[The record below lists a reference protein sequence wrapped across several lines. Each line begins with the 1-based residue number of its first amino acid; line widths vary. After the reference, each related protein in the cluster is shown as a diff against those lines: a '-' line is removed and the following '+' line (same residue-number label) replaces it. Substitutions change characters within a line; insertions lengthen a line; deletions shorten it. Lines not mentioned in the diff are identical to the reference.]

1 MKAGNL
7 DDLRPRTPDRLSRGA
22 LLAILAHLG
31 LLVALS
37 LGVSWKAS
45 EPEGV
50 EAELWAAVPQAAAP
64 RAVEPEPRPEPKPAP
79 PPEPPKPA
87 PKAETP
93 PPPPPD
99 RDAEIAREKR
109 EQKEKLERQRLEEE
123 KQRAE
128 QEKRERERERA
139 QREAEEARQEAQA
152 KKEEAERKK
161 AELEKQK
168 KAEAE
173 RLAKIE
179 AQRAENLRRIQG
191 EANATGAPGSTG
203 TAAQSAGPSA
213 AYAGR
218 IKARIKPNIVFPD
231 EVAGNPIA
239 AVEVKVAP
247 DGTIIGRRLVTS
259 SGVAA
264 WDEAVLRAID
274 RTAVLPRNPDGPTP
288 PSMLIEF
295 RPRDL

>member
-7 DDLRPRTPDRLSRGA
+7 DDLRPRPPDRLTRGA
-22 LLAILAHLG
+22 MLAILAHLG

-37 LGVSWKAS
+37 LGVNWKTS

-50 EAELWAAVPQAAAP
+50 EAELWAAVPQVAAP
-64 RAVEPEPRPEPKPAP
+64 RAMEPEPKPAP
-79 PPEPPKPA
+79 PPEPPKPT
-87 PKAETP
+87 PKTETPP

-109 EQKEKLERQRLEEE
+109 EQKEKLERQRLEED

-139 QREAEEARQEAQA
+139 QREAEEAKREAQE

-161 AELEKQK
+161 VELEKQK
-168 KAEAE
+168 KAEAD

-179 AQRAENLRRIQG
+179 AQRAENLKRIQG

-213 AYAGR
+213 GYAGR
-218 IKARIKPNIVFPD
+218 IKARIKPNIVFTD
-231 EVAGNPIA
+231 DVAGNPIA
-239 AVEVKVAP
+239 TVEVKVAS

-259 SGVAA
+259 SGVAS

>member
-7 DDLRPRTPDRLSRGA
+7 DDLRPRPPDRLTRGA
-22 LLAILAHLG
+22 MLAILAHLG

-37 LGVSWKAS
+37 LGVNWKTS

-50 EAELWAAVPQAAAP
+50 EAELWAAVPQVAAP
-64 RAVEPEPRPEPKPAP
+64 RAMEPEPKPKPAP
-79 PPEPPKPA
+79 PPEPPKPT
-87 PKAETP
+87 PKTETP

-109 EQKEKLERQRLEEE
+109 DQKEKLERQRLEEE
-123 KQRAE
+123 RQRTE

-139 QREAEEARQEAQA
+139 QREAEEAKREAQD

-161 AELEKQK
+161 VELEKQK

-179 AQRAENLRRIQG
+179 AQRAENLKRIQG

-213 AYAGR
+213 GYAGR
-218 IKARIKPNIVFPD
+218 IKARIKPNIVFTDDLP
-231 EVAGNPIA
+231 GNPIA

-259 SGVAA
+259 SGVAS

>member
-7 DDLRPRTPDRLSRGA
+7 DDLRPRPPDRLTRGA
-22 LLAILAHLG
+22 MLAILAHLG

-37 LGVSWKAS
+37 LGVNWKTS

-50 EAELWAAVPQAAAP
+50 EAELWAAVPQVAAP
-64 RAVEPEPRPEPKPAP
+64 RAMEPEPKPKPAP
-79 PPEPPKPA
+79 PPEPPKPT
-87 PKAETP
+87 PKTETP

-109 EQKEKLERQRLEEE
+109 DQKEKLERQRLEEE

-139 QREAEEARQEAQA
+139 QREAEEAKREAQD

-161 AELEKQK
+161 VELEKQK

-179 AQRAENLRRIQG
+179 AQRAENLKRIQG

-213 AYAGR
+213 GYAGR
-218 IKARIKPNIVFPD
+218 IKARIKPNIVFTDDLP
-231 EVAGNPIA
+231 GNPIA

-259 SGVAA
+259 SGVAS

>member
-1 MKAGNL
+1 MKAGDL
-7 DDLRPRTPDRLSRGA
+7 DDLRPRPPDRLTRGA
-22 LLAILAHLG
+22 MLAILAHLG

-37 LGVSWKAS
+37 LGVNWKTS

-50 EAELWAAVPQAAAP
+50 EAELWAAVPQVAAP
-64 RAVEPEPRPEPKPAP
+64 RAMEPEPKPKPAP
-79 PPEPPKPA
+79 PPEPPKPT
-87 PKAETP
+87 PKTETP

-109 EQKEKLERQRLEEE
+109 DQKEKLERQRLEEE
-123 KQRAE
+123 RQRTE

-139 QREAEEARQEAQA
+139 QREAEEAKREAQD

-161 AELEKQK
+161 VELEKQK

-179 AQRAENLRRIQG
+179 AQRAENLKRIQG

-213 AYAGR
+213 GYAGR
-218 IKARIKPNIVFPD
+218 IKARIKPNIVFTDDLP
-231 EVAGNPIA
+231 GNPIA

-259 SGVAA
+259 SGVAS

>member
-7 DDLRPRTPDRLSRGA
+7 DDLRPRPPDRLTRGA
-22 LLAILAHLG
+22 MLAILAHLG

-37 LGVSWKAS
+37 LGVNWKTS

-50 EAELWAAVPQAAAP
+50 EAELWAAVPQVAAP
-64 RAVEPEPRPEPKPAP
+64 RAMEPEPKPKPAP
-79 PPEPPKPA
+79 PPEPPKPT
-87 PKAETP
+87 PKTETP

-109 EQKEKLERQRLEEE
+109 DQKEKLERQRLEEE
-123 KQRAE
+123 RQRAE

-139 QREAEEARQEAQA
+139 QREAEEAKREAQD

-161 AELEKQK
+161 VELEKLK
-168 KAEAE
+168 KAEAD

-179 AQRAENLRRIQG
+179 AQRAENLKRIQG

-213 AYAGR
+213 GYAGR
-218 IKARIKPNIVFPD
+218 IKARIKPNIVFTDDLP
-231 EVAGNPIA
+231 GNPIA

-259 SGVAA
+259 SGVAS

>member
-7 DDLRPRTPDRLSRGA
+7 DDLRPRPPDRLSRG
-22 LLAILAHLG
+22 LMLAILAHLG

-37 LGVSWKAS
+37 LGVNWKAS

-64 RAVEPEPRPEPKPAP
+64 RAVEPEPKPAP
-79 PPEPPKPA
+79 PPEPPKPT
-87 PKAETP
+87 PKTETPP

-139 QREAEEARQEAQA
+139 QREAEEAKREAQA

-168 KAEAE
+168 KADAE

-179 AQRAENLRRIQG
+179 AQRNENLRRIQG
-191 EANATGAPGSTG
+191 EVNATGAPGSTG

-213 AYAGR
+213 GYAGR
-218 IKARIKPNIVFPD
+218 IKARIKPNIVFTD
-231 EVAGNPIA
+231 EPAGNPIA

-259 SGVAA
+259 SGIAS

-295 RPRDL
+295 RPRDF

>member
-7 DDLRPRTPDRLSRGA
+7 DDLRPRPPDRLSRGA
-22 LLAILAHLG
+22 MLAILAHLG

-37 LGVSWKAS
+37 LGVSWKTS

-50 EAELWAAVPQAAAP
+50 EAELWAAVPQVAAP
-64 RAVEPEPRPEPKPAP
+64 RAVEPEPKPAP
-79 PPEPPKPA
+79 PPEPPKPT
-87 PKAETP
+87 PKTETPP

-139 QREAEEARQEAQA
+139 QREAEEAKREAQA

-168 KAEAE
+168 KADAE

-179 AQRAENLRRIQG
+179 AQRNENLRRMQG
-191 EANATGAPGSTG
+191 EVNATGAPGSTG

-213 AYAGR
+213 GYAGR
-218 IKARIKPNIVFPD
+218 IKARIKPNIVFTD
-231 EVAGNPIA
+231 EPAGNPIA

-259 SGVAA
+259 SGIAS

-295 RPRDL
+295 RPRDF

>member
-7 DDLRPRTPDRLSRGA
+7 DDLRPRPPDRLTRGA
-22 LLAILAHLG
+22 MLAILAHLG

-37 LGVSWKAS
+37 LGVNWKTS

-50 EAELWAAVPQAAAP
+50 EAELWAAVPQVAAP
-64 RAVEPEPRPEPKPAP
+64 RAMEPEPKPKPAP
-79 PPEPPKPA
+79 PPEPPKPT
-87 PKAETP
+87 PKTETP

-109 EQKEKLERQRLEEE
+109 DQKEKLERQRLEEDR
-123 KQRAE
+123 QRAE

-139 QREAEEARQEAQA
+139 QREAEEAKREAQD

-161 AELEKQK
+161 VELEKQK

-179 AQRAENLRRIQG
+179 AQRAENLKRIQG

-213 AYAGR
+213 GYAGR
-218 IKARIKPNIVFPD
+218 IKARIKPNIVFTD
-231 EVAGNPIA
+231 DLAGNPIA
-239 AVEVKVAP
+239 TVEVKVAP

-259 SGVAA
+259 SGVAS

>member
-7 DDLRPRTPDRLSRGA
+7 DDLRPRPPDRLTRGA
-22 LLAILAHLG
+22 MLAILAHLG
-31 LLVALS
+31 LVVALS
-37 LGVSWKAS
+37 LGVNWKTS

-50 EAELWAAVPQAAAP
+50 EAELWAAVPQVAAP
-64 RAVEPEPRPEPKPAP
+64 RAMEPEPKPKPAP
-79 PPEPPKPA
+79 PPEPPKPT
-87 PKAETP
+87 PKTETP

-109 EQKEKLERQRLEEE
+109 DQKEKLERQRLEEE
-123 KQRAE
+123 RQRAE

-139 QREAEEARQEAQA
+139 QREAEEAKREAQD

-161 AELEKQK
+161 VELEKQK

-179 AQRAENLRRIQG
+179 AQRAENLKRIQG

-213 AYAGR
+213 GYAGR
-218 IKARIKPNIVFPD
+218 IKARIKPNIVFTDDLP
-231 EVAGNPIA
+231 GNPIA

-259 SGVAA
+259 SGVAS

>member
-7 DDLRPRTPDRLSRGA
+7 DDLRPRPPDRLTRGA
-22 LLAILAHLG
+22 MLAILAHLG

-37 LGVSWKAS
+37 LGVNWKTS

-50 EAELWAAVPQAAAP
+50 EAELWAAVPQVAAP
-64 RAVEPEPRPEPKPAP
+64 RAMEPEPKPKPAP
-79 PPEPPKPA
+79 PPEPPKPT
-87 PKAETP
+87 PKTETP

-109 EQKEKLERQRLEEE
+109 DQKEKLERQRLEEE
-123 KQRAE
+123 RQRAE

-139 QREAEEARQEAQA
+139 QREAEEAKREAQD

-161 AELEKQK
+161 VELEKQK

-179 AQRAENLRRIQG
+179 AQRAENLKRIQG

-213 AYAGR
+213 GYAGR
-218 IKARIKPNIVFPD
+218 IKARIKPNIVFTDDVP
-231 EVAGNPIA
+231 GNPIA

-259 SGVAA
+259 SGVAS

>member
-7 DDLRPRTPDRLSRGA
+7 DDLRPRPPDRLTRGA
-22 LLAILAHLG
+22 MLAILAHLG

-37 LGVSWKAS
+37 LGVNWKTS

-50 EAELWAAVPQAAAP
+50 EAELWAAVPQVAAP
-64 RAVEPEPRPEPKPAP
+64 RAMEPEPKPKPAP
-79 PPEPPKPA
+79 PPEPPKPT
-87 PKAETP
+87 PKTETP

-109 EQKEKLERQRLEEE
+109 DQKEKLERQRLEEE
-123 KQRAE
+123 RQRTE

-139 QREAEEARQEAQA
+139 QREAEEAKREAQE

-161 AELEKQK
+161 VELEKQK

-179 AQRAENLRRIQG
+179 AQRAENLKRIQG

-213 AYAGR
+213 GYAGR
-218 IKARIKPNIVFPD
+218 IKARIKPNIVFTDDLP
-231 EVAGNPIA
+231 GNPIA

-259 SGVAA
+259 SGVAS

>member
-239 AVEVKVAP
+239 AVEVNVAP

>member
-7 DDLRPRTPDRLSRGA
+7 DDLRPRPPDRLSRGA
-22 LLAILAHLG
+22 LLAILAHVG

-37 LGVSWKAS
+37 LGVSWKTS

-64 RAVEPEPRPEPKPAP
+64 RAMEPEPKPAP
-79 PPEPPKPA
+79 PPEPPKPT
-87 PKAETP
+87 PKTETPP

-109 EQKEKLERQRLEEE
+109 DQKEKLERQRLEEE

-139 QREAEEARQEAQA
+139 QREAEDAKREAQA

-161 AELEKQK
+161 VELEKQK

-179 AQRAENLRRIQG
+179 AQRAENLKRIQG

-213 AYAGR
+213 GYAGR
-218 IKARIKPNIVFPD
+218 IKARIKPNIVFTD
-231 EVAGNPIA
+231 DLTGNPLA
-239 AVEVKVAP
+239 EVEVKVAP
-247 DGTIIGRRLVTS
+247 DGTIVGRRLVTS

-288 PSMLIEF
+288 PSMLIGF

>member
-7 DDLRPRTPDRLSRGA
+7 DDLRPRPPDRLTRGA
-22 LLAILAHLG
+22 MLAILAHLG

-37 LGVSWKAS
+37 LGVNWKTS

-50 EAELWAAVPQAAAP
+50 EAELWAAVPQVAAP
-64 RAVEPEPRPEPKPAP
+64 RAMEPEPKPKPAP
-79 PPEPPKPA
+79 PPEPPKPT
-87 PKAETP
+87 PKTETP

-109 EQKEKLERQRLEEE
+109 DQKEKLERQRLEEE
-123 KQRAE
+123 RQRAE

-139 QREAEEARQEAQA
+139 QREAEEAKREAQD

-161 AELEKQK
+161 VELEKQK

-179 AQRAENLRRIQG
+179 AQRAENLKRIQG

-213 AYAGR
+213 GYAGR
-218 IKARIKPNIVFPD
+218 IKARIKPNIVFTDDLP
-231 EVAGNPIA
+231 GNPIA

-259 SGVAA
+259 SGVAS

>member
-7 DDLRPRTPDRLSRGA
+7 DDLRPRPPDRLTRGA

-37 LGVSWKAS
+37 LGVNWKTS

-50 EAELWAAVPQAAAP
+50 EAELWAAVPQVAAP
-64 RAVEPEPRPEPKPAP
+64 RAMEPEPKPKPAP
-79 PPEPPKPA
+79 PPEPPKPT
-87 PKAETP
+87 PKTETP

-109 EQKEKLERQRLEEE
+109 DQKEKLERQRLEEE
-123 KQRAE
+123 RQRTE

-139 QREAEEARQEAQA
+139 QREAEEAKREAQD

-161 AELEKQK
+161 VELEKQK

-179 AQRAENLRRIQG
+179 AQRAENLKRIQG

-213 AYAGR
+213 GYAGR
-218 IKARIKPNIVFPD
+218 IKARIKPNIVFTDDLP
-231 EVAGNPIA
+231 GNPIA

-259 SGVAA
+259 SGVAS

>member
-50 EAELWAAVPQAAAP
+50 EAELWAAVPQVAAP
-64 RAVEPEPRPEPKPAP
+64 RAMEPEPKPKPAP
-79 PPEPPKPA
+79 PPEPPKPT
-87 PKAETP
+87 PKTETP

-109 EQKEKLERQRLEEE
+109 DQKEKLERQRLEEE
-123 KQRAE
+123 RQRAE

-139 QREAEEARQEAQA
+139 QREAEEAKREAQD

-161 AELEKQK
+161 VELEKQK

-179 AQRAENLRRIQG
+179 AQRAENLKRIQG

-213 AYAGR
+213 GYAGR
-218 IKARIKPNIVFPD
+218 IKARIKPNIVFTDDLP
-231 EVAGNPIA
+231 GNPIA

-259 SGVAA
+259 SGVAS